1 MYLFDLAGDIDFV
14 SHYKLVENH
23 KIDGYAKAFVVED
36 GDWDTVLT
44 YKVRLYVTS
53 RTKDQTGLKRV
64 WLITGISRTDPSS
77 LVIEYLLWRFLQLV
91 LKKKWQLLSYMGV
104 LLETASESRVSCICC
119 TDQIDLN
126 DLNWSLKTKLSITYY
141 ILFYTPFSVISRKL
155 YDKIGFCHW
164 LVDFVF
170 IFWLLDICPF
180 LIIKS
185 SKVSD

>member
-53 RTKDQTGLKRV
+53 RTKDQTGLKRFG
-64 WLITGISRTDPSS
+64 LITGISRTDPSS

-91 LKKKWQLLSYMGV
+91 LKKWQLLSYMGV
-104 LLETASESRVSCICC
+104 LLKTASESRVSCICC
-119 TDQIDLN
+119 TDQFDLN
-126 DLNWSLKTKLSITYY
+126 DFNWSLKTKLSITYY
-141 ILFYTPFSVISRKL
+141 ILFYTPFSVISRK
-155 YDKIGFCHW
+155 
-164 LVDFVF
+164 
-170 IFWLLDICPF
+170 
-180 LIIKS
+180 
-185 SKVSD
+185 

>member
-53 RTKDQTGLKRV
+53 RTKDQTG
-64 WLITGISRTDPSS
+64 ISRTDPSS

-91 LKKKWQLLSYMGV
+91 LKKKMTTIELHGRIAENCQ
-104 LLETASESRVSCICC
+104 RI
-119 TDQIDLN
+119 
-126 DLNWSLKTKLSITYY
+126 
-141 ILFYTPFSVISRKL
+141 
-155 YDKIGFCHW
+155 
-164 LVDFVF
+164 
-170 IFWLLDICPF
+170 
-180 LIIKS
+180 
-185 SKVSD
+185 

>member
-64 WLITGISRTDPSS
+64 GLITGISRTDPSS

-91 LKKKWQLLSYMGV
+91 LKKNDNYWVTWAYCWKLPAN
-104 LLETASESRVSCICC
+104 LEFHVSV
-119 TDQIDLN
+119 DLN
-126 DLNWSLKTKLSITYY
+126 DFNWSLKTKLSITYY
-141 ILFYTPFSVISRKL
+141 ILFYTPFFVISRKL

>member
-64 WLITGISRTDPSS
+64 GLITGISRTDPSS

-91 LKKKWQLLSYMGV
+91 LKKNDNYWVTWAYCWKLPAN
-104 LLETASESRVSCICC
+104 LEFHVSVVRI
-119 TDQIDLN
+119 
-126 DLNWSLKTKLSITYY
+126 SLTKMTLIEVWRQNFPLHIIYYSIRPS
-141 ILFYTPFSVISRKL
+141 L
-155 YDKIGFCHW
+155 
-164 LVDFVF
+164 
-170 IFWLLDICPF
+170 
-180 LIIKS
+180 
-185 SKVSD
+185 

>member
-53 RTKDQTGLKRV
+53 RTKDQTSLKRV
-64 WLITGISRTDPSS
+64 GLITGISRTDPSS

-91 LKKKWQLLSYMGV
+91 LKKMTTIELHGRIAE
-104 LLETASESRVSCICC
+104 LEFHVSVVRINL
-119 TDQIDLN
+119 T
-126 DLNWSLKTKLSITYY
+126 
-141 ILFYTPFSVISRKL
+141 
-155 YDKIGFCHW
+155 
-164 LVDFVF
+164 
-170 IFWLLDICPF
+170 
-180 LIIKS
+180 
-185 SKVSD
+185 

>member
-44 YKVRLYVTS
+44 YKVRLYLTS

-64 WLITGISRTDPSS
+64 GLITGISRTDPSS

-91 LKKKWQLLSYMGV
+91 LKKKTTIELHGRIAENCQ
-104 LLETASESRVSCICC
+104 RI
-119 TDQIDLN
+119 
-126 DLNWSLKTKLSITYY
+126 
-141 ILFYTPFSVISRKL
+141 
-155 YDKIGFCHW
+155 
-164 LVDFVF
+164 
-170 IFWLLDICPF
+170 
-180 LIIKS
+180 
-185 SKVSD
+185 